1 MSKEIKITLPGNRR
15 VDADYKGFHI
25 PTDQPLYDGGD
36 NSFPAPFDLFM
47 VSIATCAGYYAM
59 TFCQSRNIPTENIT
73 LTQKSEYDPEI
84 KRIGKIKI
92 EAQLPPDFPEK
103 YKKAIIRAIESCT
116 VKKLIQ
122 NAPVFETT
130 TVTKKSNS

>member
-25 PTDQPLYDGGD
+25 PTDQPLYDGGN

-47 VSIATCAGYYAM
+47 VSIATCCGYYAM
-59 TFCQSRNIPTENIT
+59 AFCQSRNIPTGDIT

-92 EAQLPPDFPEK
+92 EVQLPPDFPEK
-103 YKKAIIRAIESCT
+103 YKRAIIRAIESCS

>member
-1 MSKEIKITLPGNRR
+1 MSKEIKITLPGKRR
-15 VDADYKGFHI
+15 VDAEYKGFHI

-36 NSFPAPFDLFM
+36 NSYPAPFDLFM

-59 TFCQSRNIPTENIT
+59 AFCQSRNIPTENIT
-73 LTQKSEYDPEI
+73 ITQKSEYDPEI

-92 EAQLPPDFPEK
+92 EAQLPKDFPEK
-103 YKKAIIRAIESCT
+103 YKRAVVKAIESCT

-122 NAPVFETT
+122 NAPLFETT
-130 TVTKKSNS
+130 AVIEK